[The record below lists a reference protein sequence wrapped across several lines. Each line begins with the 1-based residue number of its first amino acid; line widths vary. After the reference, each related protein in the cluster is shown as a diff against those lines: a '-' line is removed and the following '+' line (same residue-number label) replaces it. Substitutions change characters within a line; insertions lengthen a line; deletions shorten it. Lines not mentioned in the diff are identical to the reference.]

1 MAHDH
6 AKLGACAGCPSEGPM
21 KQLLV
26 LCVAALLTAA
36 CLAEDAAARGGV
48 RRPRIV
54 ITARPWWYRTEPGT
68 IYGYAPGYYLPGRN
82 GVLYGPYPLNPNA
95 PIAELRY

>member
-1 MAHDH
+1 
-6 AKLGACAGCPSEGPM
+6 M

-26 LCVAALLTAA
+26 LCVAALVTAA

-68 IYGYAPGYYLPGRN
+68 IYGYAPGYYVPGRN
-82 GVLYGPYPLNPNA
+82 GVLYGPYPLNPGA
-95 PIAELRY
+95 PIWELGY